1 MNRRIGIAA
10 AVVVSMLLSP
20 AWAMAEETK
29 SLRDVI
35 FYSLTNNRTILFE
48 QNQRVGQ
55 KAELKLA
62 EDKFTPK
69 VNLVSAY
76 RLTRIL
82 LENQQAADNDS
93 WSRVA
98 SIGPEMSLIL
108 PTGAKV
114 EAAVLGK
121 HVNDEDRW
129 NSDEVD
135 DLALA
140 LTVRQPLLKG
150 AGFQINNASIEQ
162 ARFQEEANK
171 LTLKALSN
179 QAITSVI
186 FAYRDVIRAKL
197 ALRIAERN
205 VLRSKDLLNGTRALI
220 AAGRLA
226 AADITLSET
235 SLYQKQIALADAQ
248 AQLEKARA
256 TLLKTMGADLAGDI
270 DVSTEMDAGNV
281 NLVLADAI
289 ENARQNNPV
298 IAAQKYLIE
307 RTAKDV
313 ELAENDRLWD
323 LSLIGGVGYGNVN
336 GRINGRNER
345 TEIVAGMEL
354 VIPFNDLA
362 SETREITAKTAL
374 KGARIQLAEIEAQ
387 VELDVRNA
395 VTDVKS
401 KWGQYELARRARAS
415 AEQTLADAVRRLSI
429 GRASNFEVQSLQ
441 DDLNQT
447 ELNELD
453 AMIAY
458 QNALTDLDLRQGT
471 TLDTWGISL

>member
-1 MNRRIGIAA
+1 VNRRIGIAA

-162 ARFQEEANK
+162 ARF
-171 LTLKALSN
+171 
-179 QAITSVI
+179 
-186 FAYRDVIRAKL
+186 
-197 ALRIAERN
+197 
-205 VLRSKDLLNGTRALI
+205 
-220 AAGRLA
+220 
-226 AADITLSET
+226 
-235 SLYQKQIALADAQ
+235 
-248 AQLEKARA
+248 
-256 TLLKTMGADLAGDI
+256 
-270 DVSTEMDAGNV
+270 
-281 NLVLADAI
+281 
-289 ENARQNNPV
+289 
-298 IAAQKYLIE
+298 
-307 RTAKDV
+307 
-313 ELAENDRLWD
+313 
-323 LSLIGGVGYGNVN
+323 
-336 GRINGRNER
+336 
-345 TEIVAGMEL
+345 
-354 VIPFNDLA
+354 
-362 SETREITAKTAL
+362 
-374 KGARIQLAEIEAQ
+374 
-387 VELDVRNA
+387 
-395 VTDVKS
+395 
-401 KWGQYELARRARAS
+401 
-415 AEQTLADAVRRLSI
+415 
-429 GRASNFEVQSLQ
+429 
-441 DDLNQT
+441 
-447 ELNELD
+447 
-453 AMIAY
+453 
-458 QNALTDLDLRQGT
+458 
-471 TLDTWGISL
+471 